1 MPLATLKPTPPGTP
15 MLTKSSVIFPAAVAS
30 AFSSNSVR
38 SSNHCS
44 TASAALPES
53 TPRSRSVA
61 PNENKPL
68 GI

>member
-1 MPLATLKPTPPGTP
+1 MPPATLKPIPPGTP
-15 MLTKSSVIFPAAVAS
+15 MLTRSSVIFPAAVAS
-30 AFSSNSVR
+30 AFSSHSVR

-44 TASAALPES
+44 TDAALPES